1 MKYTI
6 LEILPGQ
13 IRVEFEDNSWAIVP
27 IIPNATLDQIDN
39 AVSQFD
45 PDFLLKPESII
56 NPDIS
61 IGDQRESKKIDTDQ
75 PIVNTNQPIVDQSI
89 KKNNTPDYTLFSRIL
104 SPLTIVLSEY
114 FYRNGDSRLRD
125 LLDSKISE
133 LISSSQ
139 ISADSL
145 ITIIN
150 ENYNAF
156 NSAEDIMAQAEAEL
170 SAE

>member
-27 IIPNATLDQIDN
+27 IVPNATLDQIDN

-61 IGDQRESKKIDTDQ
+61 IGDQRDSKKIDTDQ
-75 PIVNTNQPIVDQSI
+75 PIVNTNQPIVDQSVEE
-89 KKNNTPDYTLFSRIL
+89 NNTPDYTLFSRIL

-133 LISSSQ
+133 FISSSQ

-145 ITIIN
+145 ITSIN

>member
-27 IIPNATLDQIDN
+27 IVPNATLDQIDN
-39 AVSQFD
+39 AVSKYD

-61 IGDQRESKKIDTDQ
+61 IGDQRESKKID
-75 PIVNTNQPIVDQSI
+75 TNQPIVDQSI

-133 LISSSQ
+133 FISSSQ

-145 ITIIN
+145 ITSIN

>member
-27 IIPNATLDQIDN
+27 IVPNATLDQIDN
-39 AVSQFD
+39 AVSKYD

-61 IGDQRESKKIDTDQ
+61 IGDQRESKKIDT
-75 PIVNTNQPIVDQSI
+75 NQPIVDQSI
-89 KKNNTPDYTLFSRIL
+89 KKNNTPDYTLFSKIL

-133 LISSSQ
+133 FISSSQ

-145 ITIIN
+145 ITSID
-150 ENYNAF
+150 EDYNTF

-170 SAE
+170 NAEQS